1 MEQKR
6 KIIPPVYL
14 LMTLLLMWF
23 MDYFVPVYDYVS
35 PPIAYAGII
44 AVLGGIAMATIAA
57 RMFKEVDTGIKPFD
71 EATALVTGGFYR
83 FTRNPMYMGMFL
95 LLLGVAFLLGSA
107 GALLPIPVFVLII
120 RNNFVLGEERFMEA
134 AFGQQYREYKTR
146 VRRWL

>member
-1 MEQKR
+1 
-6 KIIPPVYL
+6 
-14 LMTLLLMWF
+14 MTLLLMWF
-23 MDYFVPVYDYVS
+23 MDYFFPIYDYVS
-35 PPIAYAGII
+35 PPIVYVGII
-44 AVLGGIAMATIAA
+44 AVLCGIVIAAVAA
-57 RMFKEVDTGIKPFD
+57 RMFKEADTGIKPFD

-95 LLLGVAFLLGSA
+95 LLLGVAFLMGSV

-134 AFGQQYREYKTR
+134 AFGQQYRDYKMR